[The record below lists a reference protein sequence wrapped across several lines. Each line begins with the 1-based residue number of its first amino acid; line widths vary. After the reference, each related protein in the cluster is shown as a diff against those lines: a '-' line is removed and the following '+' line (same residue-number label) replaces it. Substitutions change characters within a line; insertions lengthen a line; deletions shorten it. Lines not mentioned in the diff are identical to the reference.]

1 MPGKPL
7 PRTDGA
13 RTDGARAGAPVIGP
27 AQDPPAPARRR
38 VRRRRSSVLMYPAV
52 VWLAVVGLS
61 ALTASWL
68 PMPDPALPDY
78 GAISAGI
85 SPEHWLGTD
94 NLGRDNLSRVIFG
107 ARASLLVGVSAVV
120 LGLLVGGGLGVVAGY
135 RRGRFDQVLMV
146 ITDSLLA
153 FPGLVF
159 LLALVALLGAS
170 LNNLLLALAVLAVP
184 IFIRLARANTLVVA
198 QREYVTAARAY
209 GCRPL
214 RIVLRDIAPNVVLP
228 VAAYGFIMIGI
239 FIVAEGSL
247 SFLGLGI
254 PPPAPSWGSM
264 IAGGRT
270 DLVNAPHVSLVPSAV
285 MLLTVLSINLLG
297 ERARK
302 RFDVRDSNL

>member
-1 MPGKPL
+1 MPG
-7 PRTDGA
+7 DVA
-13 RTDGARAGAPVIGP
+13 RLSAPVEPKGE
-27 AQDPPAPARRR
+27 RRKIR
-38 VRRRRSSVLMYPAV
+38 PRAV
-52 VWLAVVGLS
+52 VTFYAAVAWLLLVGIT
-61 ALTASWL
+61 AATASWL
-68 PMPDPALPDY
+68 PLPDPALPDY

-94 NLGRDNLSRVIFG
+94 TLGRDNLSRVVYG
-107 ARASLLVGVSAVV
+107 ARASLLVGLSAVA
-120 LGLLVGGGLGVVAGY
+120 LGMLVGGGLGIVAGY
-135 RRGRFDQVLMV
+135 WRGRFDRILMV

-170 LNNLLLALAVLAVP
+170 LQNLLVALAVLATP
-184 IFIRLARANTLVVA
+184 IFIRLARANTLVIA
-198 QREYVTAARAY
+198 QREFVVAARAY
-209 GCRPL
+209 GCRPM
-214 RIVLRDIAPNVVLP
+214 RILLHDIAPNVVLP
-228 VAAYGFIMIGI
+228 VAAYAFIMIGI

-264 IAGGRT
+264 IAGGRN
-270 DLVNAPHVSLVPSAV
+270 DLLNAPHVAMVPSGV
-285 MLLTVLSINLLG
+285 MLLTVLSINIVG